1 MPLTDDLQAL
11 VLSHGTELAL
21 RQWALAHGMR
31 SLRHLG
37 LMWVLRGETSLS
49 EVLVNTPDG

>member
-11 VLSHGTELAL
+11 VLSHGTELTL

-37 LMWVLRGETSLS
+37 LMWVQRGETSLS
-49 EVLVNTPDG
+49 EVLTNTPDG

>member
-1 MPLTDDLQAL
+1 MPLTDALQAL
-11 VLSHGTELAL
+11 VLNQGSELAL

-37 LMWVLRGETSLS
+37 LMRVQRGETSLS